1 MDPSTRLF
9 SGETVTN
16 LYFSS
21 NALIPDEIARIR
33 EIFLSVRSPLGCG
46 DEVPLREGTP
56 AKVGR
61 VRFSNNF
68 HAFVIWLLLS
78 LWMLGSRT
86 RFASMIELAR

>member
-1 MDPSTRLF
+1 M
-9 SGETVTN
+9 
-16 LYFSS
+16 
-21 NALIPDEIARIR
+21 
-33 EIFLSVRSPLGCG
+33 G

-61 VRFSNNF
+61 VRFSHNF

-78 LWMLGSRT
+78 LWVLGSRT